1 MRNFKKI
8 AIGILSIIIGATSL
22 VGCGSKDKIINDGS
36 TVNIRLYKGGYGVEW
51 IYELK
56 DKFEQVYEE
65 EGYKVNILNPTYDM
79 KANVALQEMARGA
92 DKTGVDLYITG
103 DITAEQLGVNGNYG
117 VLAENIE
124 ESVYNQKPIGYD
136 GKEEEKTIKDKID
149 PSFIKYFYDTEGE
162 LYMFPWVQSVGGLVV
177 NTTKLAKYNLEIPKT
192 TNELFDCFDKIYT
205 GYNGIPNSRE
215 SNTYPLTF
223 VQGASGYVNCIFNL
237 WMAQYDYEGFE
248 KYWSMQE
255 TVEGQLVDM
264 IENGY
269 TVFDTQS
276 VKEMLIVATRVMDS
290 IIATPGS
297 VTATVDT
304 AQANIMKD
312 NGNNA
317 VFMFNGDWML
327 NEVSLRYKDKLNDI
341 AFVNAPV
348 TSALGVK
355 LFGDRADDVK
365 CDEILSYAIKMV
377 DEGKTAEEIVSVV
390 AENKNFTITKEEATE
405 IYKARKMYYS
415 RSFNTGAVINKNAKN
430 KKIAELFLRMMASE
444 DFAETFLKYAN
455 GSTPYASS
463 SDSAQYDF
471 VKSSAELTTATDAK
485 PVAGLAT
492 GLRYKLNLSN
502 IFTSINHIPSYIT
515 EKGEDGSWSMYTLEG
530 KKKEEE
536 GDLVQK
542 YYVKNAIAMWE
553 SEKKS
558 ISNETNWK
566 KKLSMAGITI

>member
-103 DITAEQLGVNGNYG
+103 GITAEQLGVNGNYG

-223 VQGASGYVNCIFNL
+223 VQGVSGYVNCIFNL